1 MQQHGYSRHWH
12 LEHERAA
19 LAAGVPPSCTPLT
32 RCHNA
37 PSARPVNAAQVLRLH
52 GASIT
57 PLLRKKSVTHV
68 IASNLCWSKMARA
81 REWAKGPVHVLP
93 QWVVDSVRRG
103 RRLPEREYAVV
114 EGGGSV
120 RDSLCK

>member
-1 MQQHGYSRHWH
+1 
-12 LEHERAA
+12 
-19 LAAGVPPSCTPLT
+19 
-32 RCHNA
+32 
-37 PSARPVNAAQVLRLH
+37 
-52 GASIT
+52 
-57 PLLRKKSVTHV
+57 
-68 IASNLCWSKMARA
+68 MARA
-81 REWAKGPVHVLP
+81 RESAKGPLYVLP